1 MKSKQGNVGVVGA
14 GISGLSAALSLSTFG
29 IEVTVFERA
38 NNIRDE
44 GVGIQLTPNATKS
57 LKALGLLDEI
67 IRKCFYPRQL
77 VVNDMQSLK
86 SLKEINLGN
95 AMVKKYGF
103 PYVTISRSVLHKAL
117 LEKCKKLKVKFK
129 HGTAIRSVYQNE
141 ELVICEN
148 TNGQKSHFDYMCVC
162 DGIRSQNNN
171 LNQKNGL
178 KTSGSVVF
186 RKIYSNTGLVQVI
199 QNNINVWMGDDCHLV
214 SYPINSMGHI
224 NIVFAVNRKLVK
236 KIMSIS
242 KKPEFLIDLLKIKNR
257 TLIDLLE
264 NIQDWKKW
272 PLYNTGFITKVNHI
286 TEGRVLFMGD
296 AAHPLYPHLAQGAAM
311 ALEDGR
317 ILFKLLKKNKG
328 IYDETFQEFA
338 TSRFRRCQRMQ
349 IESQINGH
357 IFQLGWPLRD
367 IRNMFIKTLGS
378 RLIDK
383 SWIYKF

>member
-1 MKSKQGNVGVVGA
+1 M
-14 GISGLSAALSLSTFG
+14 F
-29 IEVTVFERA
+29 
-38 NNIRDE
+38 
-44 GVGIQLTPNATKS
+44 
-57 LKALGLLDEI
+57 
-67 IRKCFYPRQL
+67 
-77 VVNDMQSLK
+77 
-86 SLKEINLGN
+86 
-95 AMVKKYGF
+95 
-103 PYVTISRSVLHKAL
+103 
-117 LEKCKKLKVKFK
+117 
-129 HGTAIRSVYQNE
+129 
-141 ELVICEN
+141 
-148 TNGQKSHFDYMCVC
+148 VC

-171 LNQKNGL
+171 LNLKNGL

-186 RKIYSNTGLVQVI
+186 RKIYSNTDLIQAV
-199 QNNINVWMGDDCHLV
+199 QNNINVWMGNDCHLV
-214 SYPINSMGHI
+214 SYPINNIGHI

-236 KIMSIS
+236 KIMNIS

-257 TLIDLLE
+257 TLIDLLK

-317 ILFKLLKKNKG
+317 VLFKLLKKNKG

>member
-57 LKALGLLDEI
+57 LKELGLLDEI
-67 IRKCFYPRQL
+67 IKKCFYPRQL
-77 VVNDMQSLK
+77 VVNDMQSLQ

-103 PYVTISRSVLHKAL
+103 PYVTISRSVLHKSL
-117 LEKCKKLKVKFK
+117 LEKCKKLKVKFE
-129 HGTAIRSVYQNE
+129 HGTAIRSVYQDG
-141 ELVICEN
+141 ELVICKN
-148 TNGQKSHFDYMCVC
+148 TNGQKSYFDYMCVC

-171 LNQKNGL
+171 LNLKNGL

-264 NIQDWKKW
+264 HIQDWKKW

-317 ILFKLLKKNKG
+317 VLFKLLKKNKG
-328 IYDETFQEFA
+328 ICDETFQEFA

-378 RLIDK
+378 QLIDK